1 MVYLRHNA
9 RTPDALTVEINTPGG
24 SISYRVPVMKTQTYT
39 IKDIFD
45 RNLLFLIPFY
55 IFSHESR
62 FKEYETDEEKLQQ
75 LCAEYESILKRL
87 TDLCEAGEISE
98 YVKCTLVDMSKKVIE
113 NIAMKYANVKKGVT
127 SIMGGKILE
136 YEAKT
141 ILQDRIRKGE
151 LDGIRK
157 GKIEGRLQS
166 LVELVKD
173 GLLSVSEAAK
183 RLSMSE
189 EELKKYL

>member
-1 MVYLRHNA
+1 
-9 RTPDALTVEINTPGG
+9 
-24 SISYRVPVMKTQTYT
+24 
-39 IKDIFD
+39 
-45 RNLLFLIPFY
+45 
-55 IFSHESR
+55 
-62 FKEYETDEEKLQQ
+62 
-75 LCAEYESILKRL
+75 
-87 TDLCEAGEISE
+87 
-98 YVKCTLVDMSKKVIE
+98 
-113 NIAMKYANVKKGVT
+113 
-127 SIMGGKILE
+127 MGGKILE

-141 ILQDRIRKGE
+141 ILQDGIRKGE